1 MSNSINMKTIA
12 EKAGVSVATVSRV
25 INKNGR
31 FSDETEEKVKK
42 VIEELN
48 YHPNTLAKSLKE
60 NHTKVIGV
68 VVSDITNP
76 HFARLVLELENMLFA
91 HSYSTVIC
99 NTNENEELEKRHIDT
114 LISQRVSGIIII
126 SGLKVYD
133 LNEIPVVYL
142 DQRPKGY
149 QMKNHCLI
157 ETDNL
162 DGGYLATKKLI
173 EAGCKNIAVMY
184 SFEKDY
190 SQKVRIKGYKK
201 ALKEAGLEEHYI
213 AVGKIS
219 TDKAA
224 TFVKDY
230 IDKGNKVDGLMCT
243 NDILAVGAIKGLQE
257 KQLSVPESVKVT
269 GFDDSILAQLYYPS
283 ISSIQQS
290 IDRMVKK
297 TVELLFAVMNND
309 KVDSIYNLSP
319 VKLVERDSTKT
330 KK

>member
-1 MSNSINMKTIA
+1 
-12 EKAGVSVATVSRV
+12 
-25 INKNGR
+25 
-31 FSDETEEKVKK
+31 
-42 VIEELN
+42 
-48 YHPNTLAKSLKE
+48 
-60 NHTKVIGV
+60 
-68 VVSDITNP
+68 
-76 HFARLVLELENMLFA
+76 
-91 HSYSTVIC
+91 
-99 NTNENEELEKRHIDT
+99 
-114 LISQRVSGIIII
+114 
-126 SGLKVYD
+126 
-133 LNEIPVVYL
+133 
-142 DQRPKGY
+142 
-149 QMKNHCLI
+149 MKNHCLI

-330 KK
+330 TK